1 MANHQ
6 TASSLAITSEQSGMK
21 DKPATH
27 RARLAF
33 RILLL
38 LAL

>member
-6 TASSLAITSEQSGMK
+6 TATSLTITSEQSGME

-27 RARLAF
+27 LAHLAF